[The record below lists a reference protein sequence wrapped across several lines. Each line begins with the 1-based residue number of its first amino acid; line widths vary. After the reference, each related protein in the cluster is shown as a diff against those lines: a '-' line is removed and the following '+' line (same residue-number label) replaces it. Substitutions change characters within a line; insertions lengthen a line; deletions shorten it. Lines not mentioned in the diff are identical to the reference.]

1 MATIPLT
8 ITGIQEAKR
17 QLQEVQTLLDK
28 AESGSSDESKLNS
41 KFKKLTK
48 ELTNVN
54 NELQEVDVNSQKGLG
69 GLADDADKATKA
81 TVNVKVQLREL
92 QDRMA
97 AIGDVG
103 SPEFQKLATE
113 AGVLRDK
120 MNNARAA
127 INSMSDDFPRLT
139 LGVQSM
145 QAIGGA
151 AQVAVGGF
159 DALGLGSDNLVKSMQ
174 RLMAIQSALNGL
186 QTLSKS
192 LSDESALGLALRKAR
207 VDGLAKSV
215 GGLGAKFAAV
225 GKALLTN
232 PIFLIGAAITAVV
245 TVIGMLMNKL
255 GLLKPILDTIGEV
268 FGAIADAIQWV
279 VDKIKEFLDWIGL
292 TNFAAEEMAA
302 KQQDAMQK
310 IIDRSNEL
318 AESIGDRYDHEIRL
332 AKIAGKDT
340 TEQEIEKQKAII
352 KTAEVRQKAI
362 DQLIEQNKITN
373 KLTEEEI
380 EKLKELR
387 SETEKTIRESN
398 QEIEALNAQRT
409 QDQKNALEKE
419 RQDAKASYEK
429 MLADRKK
436 FEQDRLAAIRQIRDL
451 ELEMMDEGIN
461 KDLAINQEKYARLI
475 ADTLANENLLQEEK
489 DRIVSLLKEQEFE
502 KNKEIELGYAQAL
515 SDALK
520 DADKQRAEAAEEER
534 KAKEEREAEYNQML
548 LESQRVQL
556 EKQQAQEEAY
566 REARVSLAENT
577 ISALQGI
584 EQLLAATGAE
594 TAGLQKTIALVQI
607 ATDTAKAISA
617 VVAGATAAAA
627 AGGPA
632 APFLI
637 AGYIASG
644 IATVTSAIASAY
656 SALQAA
662 PPLGGSVGGGGVGGA
677 LSQAANSSQSPSV
690 QLFGQ
695 NNDLNNL
702 SAPQDVESTQQ
713 ITVNAVVSETEV
725 TNKQNTI
732 KKITESAAL

>member
-17 QLQEVQTLLDK
+17 QLQEVSDEFEKFKNDPIESKKLAKQFNDLSKQIDEANNAFEELDK
-28 AESGSSDESKLNS
+28 SGKRLSATFEEIYGEDLKPLSGRIGELEDRLYEMALAGQAGSDE
-41 KFKKLTK
+41 FR
-48 ELTNVN
+48 ELSLEVGKMKNVIID
-54 NELQEVDVNSQKGLG
+54 VDKSIDLLSENQ
-69 GLADDADKATKA
+69 GLAVFGTGITQIGERLLMLDFQGAAKDATAMNSA
-81 TVNVKVQLREL
+81 
-92 QDRMA
+92 
-97 AIGDVG
+97 VG
-103 SPEFQKLATE
+103 NLS
-113 AGVLRDK
+113 K
-120 MNNARAA
+120 MG
-127 INSMSDDFPRLT
+127 S
-139 LGVQSM
+139 
-145 QAIGGA
+145 QAI
-151 AQVAVGGF
+151 
-159 DALGLGSDNLVKSMQ
+159 
-174 RLMAIQSALNGL
+174 
-186 QTLSKS
+186 T
-192 LSDESALGLALRKAR
+192 
-207 VDGLAKSV
+207 GLAKTV
-215 GGLGAKFAAV
+215 GQLGKAFMSI

-232 PIFLIGAAITAVV
+232 PIFLLVAAVTAIGTAIVF
-245 TVIGMLMNKL
+245 LMNKL
-255 GLLKPILDTIGEV
+255 GLLKPILDTIGDV

-461 KDLAINQEKYARLI
+461 KDLAINQEKYSRLI

-489 DRIVSLLKEQEFE
+489 DSIVALLKEQEFE
-502 KNKEIELGYAQAL
+502 KNKEIELGYAQQL

-520 DADKQRAEAAEEER
+520 AADQERKEKAAEER
-534 KAKEEREAEYNQML
+534 LK
-548 LESQRVQL
+548 QL
-556 EKQQAQEEAY
+556 EFEKEQAQFLLDQQIEFNK
-566 REARVSLAENT
+566 ARVEADQSLADAKFGIAKGIT
-577 ISALQGI
+577 SALGQIAGENEAAQNAI
-584 EQLLAATGAE
+584 FAVDKALAIAEVVVNTNREIAGYFATYSLIPGGAAIAAT
-594 TAGLQKTIALVQI
+594 Q
-607 ATDTAKAISA
+607 
-617 VVAGATAAAA
+617 AAAA
-627 AGGPA
+627 KIRAG
-632 APFLI
+632 I
-637 AGYIASG
+637 SIASILATS
-644 IATVTSAIASAY
+644 IAKFK
-656 SALQAA
+656 
-662 PPLGGSVGGGGVGGA
+662 GGGGGGANIPTGGGVGGA
-677 LSQAANSSQSPSV
+677 LNSAASNNQTPSV

-702 SAPQDVESTQQ
+702 SAPQDVEATQQ
-713 ITVNAVVSETEV
+713 ITVKAVVSETEV
-725 TNKQNTI
+725 TNTQNTI

>member
-17 QLQEVQTLLDK
+17 QLAEVSDEFEKFKNDPIESKKLAKQFNDLSKQIDEANNAFEELDK
-28 AESGSSDESKLNS
+28 SGKRLSATFEEIYGEDLKPLSGRIGELEDRLYEMALAGQAGSDE
-41 KFKKLTK
+41 FR
-48 ELTNVN
+48 ELSLEVGKMKNVIID
-54 NELQEVDVNSQKGLG
+54 VDKSIDLLSENQ
-69 GLADDADKATKA
+69 GLAVFGTGITQIGERLLMLDFQGAAKDATAM
-81 TVNVKVQLREL
+81 N
-92 QDRMA
+92 A
-97 AIGDVG
+97 AVG
-103 SPEFQKLATE
+103 NLS
-113 AGVLRDK
+113 K
-120 MNNARAA
+120 MG
-127 INSMSDDFPRLT
+127 S
-139 LGVQSM
+139 
-145 QAIGGA
+145 QAI
-151 AQVAVGGF
+151 
-159 DALGLGSDNLVKSMQ
+159 
-174 RLMAIQSALNGL
+174 
-186 QTLSKS
+186 T
-192 LSDESALGLALRKAR
+192 
-207 VDGLAKSV
+207 GLAKTV
-215 GGLGAKFAAV
+215 GQLGKAFMSI

-232 PIFLIGAAITAVV
+232 PIFLLVAAVTAIGTAIVF
-245 TVIGMLMNKL
+245 LMNKL

-451 ELEMMDEGIN
+451 ELEIMDEGIN

-489 DRIVSLLKEQEFE
+489 DNIVALLKQQEFE

-520 DADKQRAEAAEEER
+520 EADKQRTEAAEEER
-534 KAKEEREAEYNQML
+534 KEKEEREAAYNEML

-656 SALQAA
+656 SALKAA
-662 PPLGGSVGGGGVGGA
+662 PPLGGSVGGGSVGGA
-677 LSQAANSSQSPSV
+677 LSQAANSSQAPSV

-702 SAPQDVESTQQ
+702 SAPQDVESSQE
-713 ITVNAVVSETEV
+713 ITVKAVVSETEI
-725 TNKQNTI
+725 TGTQNKI
-732 KKITESAAL
+732 KKLQESAAL